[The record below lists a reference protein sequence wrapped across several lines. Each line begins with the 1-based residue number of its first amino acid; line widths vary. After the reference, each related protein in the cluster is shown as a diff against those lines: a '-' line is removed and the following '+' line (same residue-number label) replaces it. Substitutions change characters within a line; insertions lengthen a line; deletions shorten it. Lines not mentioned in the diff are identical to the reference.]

1 MNLVDFQS
9 EVFDIIHTFSGQAN
23 KIVVNTVFIDFVEDL
38 ETGLFLSQLVY
49 WSIVQ
54 QERMSI
60 FIKLIANGMRK
71 SELVNTVFEK
81 QEKLEEMS
89 VLKTY
94 VKKANGVPTVHYKL
108 DKKRFFEMMISFC
121 EIEKE
126 ISKSKDGN
134 CENELSL
141 TDITTDTTTNIDDD
155 VDKHP

>member
-38 ETGLFLSQLVY
+38 ETGLFYHNLSIGQ
-49 WSIVQ
+49 IVQ

-94 VKKANGVPTVHYKL
+94 VKKQMVFLLY
-108 DKKRFFEMMISFC
+108 
-121 EIEKE
+121 
-126 ISKSKDGN
+126 
-134 CENELSL
+134 
-141 TDITTDTTTNIDDD
+141 TTS
-155 VDKHP
+155 